1 MTSSSPRRRHLASS
15 PFAPE
20 PERVILQFEV
30 DELVNHDS
38 HGMGRVVS
46 LDAAGVTVDF
56 RPEIIRIPSPFPH
69 LSKL

>member
-1 MTSSSPRRRHLASS
+1 M
-15 PFAPE
+15 
-20 PERVILQFEV
+20 ILQFEV

>member
-1 MTSSSPRRRHLASS
+1 M
-15 PFAPE
+15 
-20 PERVILQFEV
+20 ILQFEM

-38 HGMGRVVS
+38 HGMGRVIA

-56 RPEIIRIPSPFPH
+56 RPEVIRIASPFPH